1 VLAALSTLPGI
12 DGVATAAERPLD
24 GILPDAT
31 IEGAR
36 DSLRRAK
43 YNVVSSD
50 YFAVL
55 GIPLV
60 RGRVFSGDEATG
72 RQAVAVVSRAAAA
85 RFWPERDPIGQ
96 RFEWT
101 GGAPRRP
108 GAASSERVVAHEA
121 TVVGVVGDVSPGW
134 IGLSREWPLVYL
146 PQPLGAEN
154 SIVIARIAGA
164 ADAALPSIERALSR
178 DDSASL
184 QEIHSLSASLDVQRY
199 PFHAAY
205 WVASLLG
212 IIALLLTATG
222 VYGVVAYVVAQR
234 TREFGV
240 RLALGATR
248 GTVIGL
254 VVRQLLRLA
263 VAAAVAGAVLAL
275 GMSRYLASQ
284 LSFVDAYDATG
295 YAVGVATVLV
305 SCAAAAYIPS
315 RRAASVNPV
324 DALRADS

>member
-1 VLAALSTLPGI
+1 VH
-12 DGVATAAERPLD
+12 D
-24 GILPDAT
+24 
-31 IEGAR
+31 
-36 DSLRRAK
+36 
-43 YNVVSSD
+43 
-50 YFAVL
+50 
-55 GIPLV
+55 
-60 RGRVFSGDEATG
+60 
-72 RQAVAVVSRAAAA
+72 
-85 RFWPERDPIGQ
+85 
-96 RFEWT
+96 
-101 GGAPRRP
+101 
-108 GAASSERVVAHEA
+108 A
-121 TVVGVVGDVSPGW
+121 TVVGVVADVSPGW

-146 PQPLGAEN
+146 PQPIDAAN
-154 SIVIARIAGA
+154 SVAIARVAGA

-248 GTVIGL
+248 GAVVAL
-254 VVRQLLRLA
+254 VVRQILRLA
-263 VAAAVAGAVLAL
+263 VAAAAAGAVLAL
-275 GMSRYLASQ
+275 GVSRYLASQ
-284 LSFVDAYDATG
+284 ISFIDTYDTAG
-295 YAVGVATVLV
+295 YAVGLAAVLL
-305 SCAAAAYIPS
+305 SCGAAAYIPS
-315 RRAASVNPV
+315 RRAAAVNPV